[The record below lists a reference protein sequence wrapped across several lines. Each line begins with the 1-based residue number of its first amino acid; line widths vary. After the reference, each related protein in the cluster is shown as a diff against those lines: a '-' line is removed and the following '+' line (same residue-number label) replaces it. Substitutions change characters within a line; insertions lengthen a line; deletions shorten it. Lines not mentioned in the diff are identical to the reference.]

1 MATPLHESRRD
12 GAVVMHLEVTQRK
25 QAEEQIREQAALL
38 DQAQDAIAACDLA
51 HRITYWNHGAERLY
65 SWTAAEAV
73 GRTALELLFKA
84 GGSELAEARRVLG
97 QPDWN
102 GGVRQSTKTGKEST
116 VQSRWA
122 LVR

>member
-73 GRTALELLFKA
+73 GRNALELLFKA
-84 GGSELAEARRVLG
+84 GGSEPPGARRRLC
-97 QPDWN
+97 QPDWT
-102 GGVRQSTKTGKEST
+102 GQLSHTTQS
-116 VQSRWA
+116 A
-122 LVR
+122 H